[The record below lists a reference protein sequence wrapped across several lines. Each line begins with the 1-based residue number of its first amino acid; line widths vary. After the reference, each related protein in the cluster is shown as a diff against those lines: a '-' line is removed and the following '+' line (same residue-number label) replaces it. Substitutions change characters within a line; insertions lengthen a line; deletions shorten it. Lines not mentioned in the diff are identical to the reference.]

1 MLTFRGI
8 DALETTLAEIHK
20 AIFLA
25 SGWTGI
31 TLVGG
36 PNPRMGGDLTLK
48 VLVAINYIVHFGP
61 FVSRTC

>member
-8 DALETTLAEIHK
+8 DVLETTLAEIHK

-31 TLVGG
+31 TPVGG
-36 PNPRMGGDLTLK
+36 PNPQMGGDLTLK
-48 VLVAINYIVHFGP
+48 VLVVINYIVHFGL
-61 FVSRTC
+61 FVSSTC